1 MAALDPAALERELE
15 ALRRQRYEASQR
27 VRASRQPLTVTASQ
41 ARNASRELHSG
52 FPRPALGT
60 GRFGSDRSFSG
71 PPPPRAGEG
80 PRAAGSLRD
89 GAFPVRS
96 GSGPSPRGMLGGG
109 GFQNGAPRGR
119 LENGPGGRG
128 HREYDDYGRDRD
140 GAAAGTVS
148 AAAPQPRRRSVLS
161 VVVSDRPAQNDELDD
176 KVKASQL
183 GGDAGRDRDREAD
196 RDYGRGRHQGAGDDR
211 DRSWGPGSHED
222 VERYHGEHGGGRTMK
237 RPLEPS
243 TGAGGVALAEDPDSR
258 KRARRLLGRALLGT
272 LQKFRQED
280 AQFQASDAAARR
292 AELARKAE
300 EKAAAEA
307 ERLRRQAAEE
317 RSRKRQEELD
327 TLMDLNLATDIKV
340 LELLFAKKVARRRAL
355 AVFLR
360 ADGAS
365 TGGAGGIGRG
375 PIQPQPVYWM
385 PVSHC
390 PATLELKLR
399 QEKELS
405 QWQETV
411 MAELEQEKD
420 GLRLRAQARRQG
432 IVERRQ
438 KVAEE
443 RASGRRTEGAA
454 EDRGVE
460 EEEEEDHEA
469 LDAVELD
476 AHHEDVEVD
485 EEDLVHGGGETEQG
499 AVPTDADDENG
510 TEAPRDRSTGRAG
523 GASEERAEDGVLGRK
538 ADAMETEGAMAAIRD
553 DSDSGAG
560 DDVAA

>member
-1 MAALDPAALERELE
+1 MDALDPSALERELE

-41 ARNASRELHSG
+41 ARNASGEPQSG
-52 FPRPALGT
+52 FPRPALGN
-60 GRFGSDRSFSG
+60 GRFGSERGFGG

-80 PRAAGSLRD
+80 PRAAGSIRD
-89 GAFPVRS
+89 GSFPMRS

-109 GFQNGAPRGR
+109 GFQNGAQRGR
-119 LENGPGGRG
+119 FENGPGGRS

-140 GAAAGTVS
+140 GVAAGTVS
-148 AAAPQPRRRSVLS
+148 APAPQPRRRAVLS
-161 VVVSDRPAQNDELDD
+161 VVVSDRPAQQDELDD

-183 GGDAGRDRDREAD
+183 GGDTGRDRDREVD
-196 RDYGRGRHQGAGDDR
+196 RDSGRGRHQGAGGDDR
-211 DRSWGPGSHED
+211 DRGWGPGGHED
-222 VERYHGEHGGGRTMK
+222 EERYRGEHGGGRAMK
-237 RPLEPS
+237 RPLESS

-327 TLMDLNLATDIKV
+327 ALMDLNLATDIKV

-365 TGGAGGIGRG
+365 TGGAGGSGRG

-390 PATLELKLR
+390 PATLELKLQ
-399 QEKELS
+399 QEKELL

-420 GLRLRAQARRQG
+420 GLRMRAQARRQG

-438 KVAEE
+438 KMAEE
-443 RASGRRTEGAA
+443 RASGRTAEGPA
-454 EDRGVE
+454 EDGGV
-460 EEEEEDHEA
+460 EEEDHEV

-485 EEDLVHGGGETEQG
+485 EEDLVHGGGETEPG
-499 AVPTDADDENG
+499 AVVTDADDENG
-510 TEAPRDRSTGRAG
+510 MEAPRDPSMGRAG
-523 GASEERAEDGVLGRK
+523 GASEERAEDGGLGRQ
-538 ADAMETEGAMAAIRD
+538 ADAMEAEAAMAATRD
-553 DSDSGAG
+553 DSDSGSG